1 MSDWTLL
8 LPPSEGKAPA
18 PASGACFKD
27 THKRP
32 ASNAF
37 RELDP
42 LRFQIMDSLQEVLER
57 GHGLEKIFDVT
68 GESLQEAIVI
78 NREIQKAPVLAARDL
93 YNGVMYQAIAYSS
106 LKAAE
111 KKLFNTQTL
120 IFSGA
125 YGLLRPSDKIPPYKL
140 KMGANLGGVVGKV
153 VTYWKR
159 PVSEIL
165 RRELRGSVVW
175 DFLPDQHRRAWDGTG
190 EILARHQVKFVK
202 RIVRD
207 GIAEYKTISH
217 HSKSLKG
224 SLIRHLLRKNATK
237 PADLEDFVHE
247 DGYRFNPELSVRN
260 KRASVLVFSAE

>member
-18 PASGACFKD
+18 PASGPCFEEIR
-27 THKRP
+27 KR
-32 ASNAF
+32 ASSNSF

-42 LRFQIMDSLQEVLER
+42 MRLQIFDALAEVLER
-57 GHGLEKIFDVT
+57 GHGLEKLFDVT
-68 GESLQEAIVI
+68 GESLQEAIVV
-78 NREIQKAPVLAARDL
+78 NRDISTAPVMVARDL
-93 YNGVMYQAIAYSS
+93 YNGVMFQAIAYSS
-106 LKAAE
+106 LKGPE
-111 KKLFNTQTL
+111 KKLFNNQTV

-125 YGLLRPSDKIPPYKL
+125 FGLVRPADKIPPYKL
-140 KMGANLGGVVGKV
+140 KMGANLGGAVGKV
-153 VTYWKR
+153 VTFWKR

-165 RRELRGSVVW
+165 RRELRGKVVW
-175 DFLPDQHRRAWDGTG
+175 DFLPDQHRRCWDGTG
-190 EILARHQVKFVK
+190 EIVARHQVKFVK

-237 PADLEDFVHE
+237 PGDLEDFVHE